1 MDEAQ
6 ENALTKIREIRTS
19 LNNLAEAILMP
30 MFNEKGLGIISKNL
44 EDMSSQISDIGWL
57 TTLEKE

>member
-6 ENALTKIREIRTS
+6 KKTLAKIKEMRTS
-19 LNNLAEAILMP
+19 LNNLEVSILIGV
-30 MFNEKGLGIISKNL
+30 FNEKGLGIISKNV
-44 EDMSSQISDIGWL
+44 EDLISQISDIGWL